1 MAADSHPVAVRR
13 IVPGHEAEA
22 TGFRPD
28 YTDAFEVSRP
38 SLDSRSAEQWS
49 RAVFESAPRLVR
61 WFLLTGW
68 RVVLGLRP
76 GPQRTSGHV
85 LGWRIA
91 SRQPHLVVLEMKSPI
106 MTARLVLRLSDA
118 EVFLGTN
125 VHYAGRM
132 ARPLWTIV
140 GPIHRQAIPYLLG
153 RAASS
158 G

>member
-1 MAADSHPVAVRR
+1 MTAEAHPVDVRR
-13 IVPGHEAEA
+13 IVPEKEPEV

-28 YTDAFEVSRP
+28 YTDAFEVSPP
-38 SLDSRSAEQWS
+38 SPDRRSAEQWS
-49 RAVFESAPRLVR
+49 RAVFEGAPRPVR

-85 LGWRIA
+85 LGWRIV
-91 SRQPHLVVLEMKSPI
+91 SHRPDTIVLEMRSPI
-106 MTARLVLRLSDA
+106 MTARLVLRVSA
-118 EVFLGTN
+118 AKVFLSTN
-125 VHYAGRM
+125 VHYTAPA